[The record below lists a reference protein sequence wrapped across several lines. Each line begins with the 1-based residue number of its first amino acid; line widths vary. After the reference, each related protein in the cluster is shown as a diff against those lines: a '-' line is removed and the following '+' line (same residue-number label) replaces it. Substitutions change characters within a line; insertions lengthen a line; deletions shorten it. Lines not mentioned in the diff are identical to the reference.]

1 MLPYNSSRMGVSVS
15 RPDVGG
21 ENQGISVG
29 AASVTRFRYFSL
41 ITIFMLW
48 AAVYLSGIFH
58 PALLDDVD
66 TIHAEAAREM
76 VLRHDWVT
84 LYTDGI
90 RYLEKAPLMYWGIAT
105 SYEIFGV
112 KTWSTRLPL
121 VLFVLALLFAVYEV
135 GKHAYGE
142 RGGFYS
148 AIVLAT
154 SLGPYIFTRFEI
166 PDVAVALWLT
176 LGFYF
181 FLLSLEQ
188 EKPSRWV
195 CWGFAATCALNVLT
209 KSLIG
214 LVFPLAAIFLY
225 LLITKN
231 LRHFLKLRPLSSSL
245 VFLAIAAP
253 WHVLA
258 ALANPSQ
265 GAVKGFLWFYF
276 VNEQFMRYLGKR
288 VPPGYDTVPL
298 LIFWALTIL
307 WLAPWMV
314 FLPQSLR
321 QIPWRV
327 RQWHSH
333 LTRSQRSGLMF
344 AIWAIV
350 TVGFFTF
357 STRQEYYTIPAVPAM
372 ALLVG
377 GWLGQ
382 ESDSPQSHSRAG
394 RISSGVLF
402 VIVAAGSI
410 VGIALLASSKVP
422 APGAD
427 LADLLKKNPA
437 DYDFSLGHFLDL
449 TPEAL
454 GLFRGELFGA
464 VLSLFVGAGLNLWL
478 RYKRKPQY
486 GNAALAVM
494 MVALL
499 FCVHSAFVVFSP
511 VLSSQPLA
519 MAIKKHYQP
528 GDVVVIDGQYHQ
540 ASTLNF
546 YLETRVRVLHVPS
559 GNLWYGAKF
568 PDAPNVFETPAS
580 LARLW
585 MTPTTVFMWTD
596 QDQPSVLNG
605 LPHHLLARIGGKS
618 IFTNKQIGN

>member
-231 LRHFLKLRPLSSSL
+231 LPHFLKLRPVSSSL

-333 LTRSQRSGLMF
+333 LTRSQRSSLMF

-394 RISSGVLF
+394 KISSCVLF